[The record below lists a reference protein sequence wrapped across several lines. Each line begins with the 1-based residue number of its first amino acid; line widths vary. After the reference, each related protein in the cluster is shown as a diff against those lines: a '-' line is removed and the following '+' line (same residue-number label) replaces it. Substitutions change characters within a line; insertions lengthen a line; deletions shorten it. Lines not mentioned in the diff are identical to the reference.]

1 MADHNELGR
10 EGEAFAADY
19 LAAKG
24 YTIVAQNWTYQ
35 KAEIDL
41 IVRMDDILCF
51 VEVKTRT
58 NVDFGLPQDMVKSKK
73 IKTMV
78 RAMDAFMQQQ
88 PEDLQARLDII
99 ALHKTPAGFDVTHLE
114 DAYYYF

>member
-41 IVRMDDILCF
+41 IVRLDNLLC
-51 VEVKTRT
+51 
-58 NVDFGLPQDMVKSKK
+58 
-73 IKTMV
+73 
-78 RAMDAFMQQQ
+78 
-88 PEDLQARLDII
+88 
-99 ALHKTPAGFDVTHLE
+99 
-114 DAYYYF
+114 